1 MPNFESVTR
10 GGPTF
15 MFHIK
20 NVDEYSRSFSDDG
33 CGAHKKQAKNRHTP
47 LFAAKNDVMRKS
59 LISTYFPLAPSQ
71 GAQEDFSP
79 L

>member
-1 MPNFESVTR
+1 MPNFASVTR
-10 GGPTF
+10 GGPIF
-15 MFHIK
+15 I
-20 NVDEYSRSFSDDG
+20 NGEGYSRSFSDDG

-71 GAQEDFSP
+71 GHQEDFSP
-79 L
+79 QNL

>member
-1 MPNFESVTR
+1 MEKFMPNFESVTR
-10 GGPTF
+10 GGPIF
-15 MFHIK
+15 VNEEGH
-20 NVDEYSRSFSDDG
+20 SRSFSDDG

-71 GAQEDFSP
+71 VA
-79 L
+79 